1 MPTALAP
8 LRLLEALTT
17 PHGVDR
23 YTQLINPM
31 LTVRELRARVERVE
45 RRTADSTTL
54 TLKPTRQW
62 QGFTA
67 GQFVQVG
74 VLIDGRWQTRCFSPA
89 NSAHVRDAVELTVK
103 AHEGGLVS
111 QHLYSHARPGMVVQ
125 LSQAAGTFVL
135 PDERPERVL
144 LISGGSGITPVMSML
159 RTLLDEGYSGDI
171 TFLHYAAS
179 PESVPYLF
187 ELRKLA
193 SEHDNLHLAFGYRSE
208 HPGLDGFFGLE
219 HLMQVA
225 PWFADAETFLCG
237 PSGLMDPVRAFYA
250 ERDLSDRLH
259 WESFG
264 TASARTETTEFVAS
278 EPDVSILEQAEAAG
292 LSPEHGCRRGI
303 CFSCTAVKKSG
314 CTRNVLT
321 GELNNDP
328 DTEIQIC
335 ISAPVGDVAMEL

>member
-23 YTQLINPM
+23 YTQLLNPM

-45 RRTADSTTL
+45 RRTATSTTL

-62 QGFTA
+62 QGFQA

-89 NSAHVRDAVELTVK
+89 NSQHDRAGGIELTVK
-103 AHEGGLVS
+103 AQRGGAGGLVS
-111 QHLYSHARPGMVVQ
+111 QHLYTQAEPGMVVQ
-125 LSQAAGTFVL
+125 LAPAAGTFVL
-135 PDERPERVL
+135 PDERPDHVL
-144 LISGGSGITPVMSML
+144 LISGGSGITPVLSML
-159 RTLLDEGYSGDI
+159 RTLLDEQYPGEI
-171 TFLHYAAS
+171 TFLHYADS
-179 PESVPYLF
+179 PEANPYLF
-187 ELRKLA
+187 ELHKLA
-193 SEHDNLHLAFGYRSE
+193 SAHKNLRLALHYRARFT
-208 HPGLDGFFGLE
+208 PE
-219 HLMQVA
+219 HLEG
-225 PWFADAETFLCG
+225 ADAETFLCG
-237 PSGLMDPVRAFYA
+237 PPGMMDAIKAHYA
-250 ERDLSDRLH
+250 ETDRTDRLH
-259 WESFG
+259 YESFG
-264 TASARTETTEFVAS
+264 SATTRTSTTEFVAT
-278 EPDVSILEQAEAAG
+278 DTTTTILEQAEAAG

-321 GELNNDP
+321 GELNDDP

-335 ISAPVGDVAMEL
+335 INAPVGDVAMDL